1 MSQRGPPQRRT
12 RAYDELAQDIS
23 PDLLVARARERFV
36 VHDVTSLHALERKR
50 KLEAAAAAAA
60 VPRAGEWAVS
70 LKQRPSTAAEAAPP
84 APLARAATLKREGAR
99 AYPERAR
106 VAGTLAATR
115 ARSG

>member
-70 LKQRPSTAAEAAPP
+70 LKQRPSNG
-84 APLARAATLKREGAR
+84 RATDSRGRLRH
-99 AYPERAR
+99 
-106 VAGTLAATR
+106 TR
-115 ARSG
+115 LEKL